1 MKQLLKLSAFLFLG
15 WCFVSISCKKEV
27 SCEGCVGNNKPPVAN
42 AGADQKT
49 ILPKDSVMLD
59 GSASADQDG
68 TITSYKWAKIAG
80 PVSSNVNKPDSSK
93 TMAKALVAGVYK
105 FELTVTD
112 NGGLSAKDTVKVIV
126 DAPGNQPPVAC
137 AGAHQTITLPANSA
151 TLEGSCSAD
160 HDNNITAYAWIK
172 ISGPSS
178 FNIVNAN
185 AIQTQVTSLELGI
198 YQFELKVTDAGG
210 LFSKDTV
217 AITVNAG
224 GVATACGENRPVV
237 NARLIPIGKL
247 SQSRGF
253 PSVVSTGNKIF
264 FAGGALGVRQ
274 QPFSSSRVDIYDIAT
289 GSWSTAEL
297 SVPRWQIATI
307 AAGNKVFF
315 AGGGYYDDSD
325 NGSSYNTVDIF
336 DITTNQWST
345 GSLTGRRH
353 NVAAATVGNKVFF
366 AGGRTDDYLD
376 SVSNKVD
383 IYDLATNAW
392 ST

>member
-1 MKQLLKLSAFLFLG
+1 MH
-15 WCFVSISCKKEV
+15 
-27 SCEGCVGNNKPPVAN
+27 
-42 AGADQKT
+42 
-49 ILPKDSVMLD
+49 
-59 GSASADQDG
+59 
-68 TITSYKWAKIAG
+68 
-80 PVSSNVNKPDSSK
+80 
-93 TMAKALVAGVYK
+93 
-105 FELTVTD
+105 
-112 NGGLSAKDTVKVIV
+112 GL
-126 DAPGNQPPVAC
+126 
-137 AGAHQTITLPANSA
+137 H
-151 TLEGSCSAD
+151 
-160 HDNNITAYAWIK
+160 
-172 ISGPSS
+172 
-178 FNIVNAN
+178 
-185 AIQTQVTSLELGI
+185 
-198 YQFELKVTDAGG
+198 
-210 LFSKDTV
+210 
-217 AITVNAG
+217 
-224 GVATACGENRPVV
+224 ENRPVV

-392 ST
+392 STANMSEGKDALTAVAANNKVYFAGGITGWKPLANNFFDYIVSNRIDVYDNATDSWSTSALNESKYYFAGIAVGNNIYWAGGFTGTASNSNSCKVEIANLSTQSSSIQYLSRARNFFVDGGQNAVLKDNQIVFFTGERYYSAQNNTNKFDIYNISTNSWSLGVLPQTLQAASIISVNNTIYVTDGVQVWQLEF